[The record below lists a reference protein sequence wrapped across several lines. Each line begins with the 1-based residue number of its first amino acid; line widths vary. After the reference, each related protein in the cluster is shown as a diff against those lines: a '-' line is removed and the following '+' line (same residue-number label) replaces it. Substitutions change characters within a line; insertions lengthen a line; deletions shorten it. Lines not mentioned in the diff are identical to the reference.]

1 MLTPTK
7 SWIWYHKD
15 AILEHIPR
23 ERERETKASLRFRE
37 DDQTPVVK
45 AKIPLTILG
54 FPFNSSITAGN
65 LNDLSFNLSTNS
77 INGPSLKLT
86 YTLSINPF
94 SISLKF
100 GVGFFG
106 SPNNSPLIISA
117 HFNPFQNPNPTF
129 SLQIKPQFGDFSLK
143 KTAIS
148 ASIPPKNPNQGK
160 ENCGYGSDFYDNV
173 VKGRWPVVDLA
184 EVAERQEE
192 FSSGTALTA
201 KTVLPV
207 TRGAMLKFRWGV
219 NFPKGFMKTTK
230 ILFLTV
236 DEGVRNPNGVC
247 EKLGDLEVLKGMC
260 FWMRNEVEVLQME
273 NRAIK
278 ESLEEVRL
286 GRGLNRGENDKN
298 DNVDGKAC
306 SGFER
311 WKNKNDG
318 DDSGRRREVK
328 KASSPESPAGEL
340 GEELKRAIKAASS
353 NGV

>member
-1 MLTPTK
+1 M
-7 SWIWYHKD
+7 
-15 AILEHIPR
+15 
-23 ERERETKASLRFRE
+23 KASLRFRE

-65 LNDLSFNLSTNS
+65 PNDLSFNLTTNS

-86 YTLSINPF
+86 YTPTTNPF
-94 SISLKF
+94 SISLKS

-117 HFNPFQNPNPTF
+117 HFNPFQNLNPTF

-148 ASIPPKNPNQGK
+148 ASIPPENPNQGE
-160 ENCGYGSDFYDNV
+160 ENGGCGSDFYDNV
-173 VKGRWPVVDLA
+173 VSGRWPVVDLA
-184 EVAERQEE
+184 EVAERREG
-192 FSSGTALTA
+192 FFSGTALTV

-219 NFPKGFMKTTK
+219 NFPKGFMKTSK
-230 ILFLTV
+230 MPFLTV
-236 DEGVRNPNGVC
+236 DKVSIERVRNPNGVC
-247 EKLGDLEVLKGMC
+247 EKLGDLEILKGMC
-260 FWMRNEVEVLQME
+260 FWMRNEVEVLQKE

-286 GRGLNRGENDKN
+286 GRGLNGGENDKN
-298 DNVDGKAC
+298 DNVGGKALPASSEKI

-311 WKNKNDG
+311 WKNKKNDG
-318 DDSGRRREVK
+318 DDSGGRREVK
-328 KASSPESPAGEL
+328 NASSPESPAGDL
-340 GEELKRAIKAASS
+340 GEELRRAIKAASS